1 MKLNLAWN
9 LYEQHENHEFLG
21 SYFNDLFIEHPE
33 YFNQRFSVKRKNK
46 EGVTLRSETINLK
59 PPCKNV
65 RKFLN
70 MINTDKKDYFLDV
83 KNILGIGGESIV
95 LHDEQKNKK
104 VAVKFVPIFD
114 KNFKAWFYIKN
125 ESLLII

>member
-21 SYFNDLFIEHPE
+21 SYFHDLFNE
-33 YFNQRFSVKRKNK
+33 YPGYLNQRFSVKRKNK
-46 EGVTLRSETINLK
+46 EGLMLRSETFNLK

-83 KNILGIGGESIV
+83 KKILGIGGESIV
-95 LHDEQKNKK
+95 LHDEKKNKN

-114 KNFKAWFYIKN
+114 KNFKAWFDIN
-125 ESLLII
+125 ILSLLIK